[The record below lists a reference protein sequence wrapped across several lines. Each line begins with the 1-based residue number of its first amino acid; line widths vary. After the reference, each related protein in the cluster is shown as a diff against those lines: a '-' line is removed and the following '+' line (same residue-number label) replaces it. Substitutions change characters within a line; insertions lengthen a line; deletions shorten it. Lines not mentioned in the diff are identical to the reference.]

1 MAKPPLSDSPVG
13 MALGNVIAGHPGHK
27 ASGTEI
33 DGHPGSGAQV
43 AVVKELLD
51 GVWVQETRPW
61 IYFHH
66 PRTLDL

>member
-33 DGHPGSGAQV
+33 GGHPGSGAQV

-51 GVWVQETRPW
+51 GV
-61 IYFHH
+61 
-66 PRTLDL
+66 